1 MRTLRLIVFPLILCV
16 LYAPTLRGQSLFS
29 KVKIMNAYGAAKEGD
44 RGRLVVAADKISF
57 VKRDKQRNEYFW
69 IPLKSVTEIFYSR
82 VSGRRI
88 GAAILISP
96 LLLLT
101 KGRKH
106 YMTLTFDDGVD
117 NVGAVEFK
125 LHKSNYRGVLRS
137 VEQVTGKIMKYDQ
150 EGIKDREQT
159 VANRGDDPSAAKLN
173 ISSDPPGAEIEIDG
187 AYVGHTPRVRRVISG
202 KHKIKIRLKGHRA
215 WKRTV
220 NVSEG
225 ESLEVSA
232 LLERKR

>member
-1 MRTLRLIVFPLILCV
+1 MRMLKFIVFPLILCV
-16 LYAPTLRGQSLFS
+16 LYAPTLQGQSIFG
-29 KVKIMNAYGAAKEGD
+29 KVKIMSAYGAAQEGD
-44 RGRLVVAADKISF
+44 RGRLVVGADKISF
-57 VKRDKQRNEYFW
+57 VKSDKQRNGYFW
-69 IPLKSVTEIFYSR
+69 FPSNSVTEIFYSR

-88 GAAILISP
+88 GAAILVSP

-106 YMTLTFDDGVD
+106 YMTLTFDDGAD

-125 LHKSNYRGVLRS
+125 LHKSNYRGALRS
-137 VEQVTGKIMKYDQ
+137 VEQVTGKIMAYDQ

-159 VANRGDDPSAAKLN
+159 VATRGDDPSAAKLN

-187 AYVGHTPRVRRVISG
+187 AYVGQTPRLRKVISG
-202 KHKIKIRLKGHRA
+202 QHKIKIRLKGHKT
-215 WKRTV
+215 WERTV

-232 LLERKR
+232 PLERER